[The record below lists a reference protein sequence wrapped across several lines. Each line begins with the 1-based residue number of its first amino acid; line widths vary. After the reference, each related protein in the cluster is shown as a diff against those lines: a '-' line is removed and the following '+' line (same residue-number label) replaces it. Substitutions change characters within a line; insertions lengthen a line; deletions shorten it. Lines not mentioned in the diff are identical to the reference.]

1 MWLHTKSTQ
10 PKIHVTESRKNMQK
24 QSEVNNNKESSMNE
38 LQLQSNQSKPIGLD
52 SIIIEF

>member
-1 MWLHTKSTQ
+1 
-10 PKIHVTESRKNMQK
+10 MQK
-24 QSEVNNNKESSMNE
+24 QSEGNNNKESSMNE